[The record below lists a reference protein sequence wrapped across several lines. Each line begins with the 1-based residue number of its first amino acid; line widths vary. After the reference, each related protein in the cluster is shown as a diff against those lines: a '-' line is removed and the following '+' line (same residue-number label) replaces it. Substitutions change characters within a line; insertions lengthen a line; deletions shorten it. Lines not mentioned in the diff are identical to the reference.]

1 MKKQERVIETK
12 PMYPVRQIRD
22 LKDLLNQTLELY
34 GDRYAFEIKKSG
46 VAETVKLTY
55 KDYLRDIN
63 ALGTAL
69 LDMGYQDKNLVILSD
84 NRYEWCLSYMATV
97 CGVGVIIPVDKELL
111 FNDINDI
118 LVRAEASLIFCD
130 KKSLAKLRSGTI
142 PQGITVVCFDKE
154 EDDEEAL
161 SFRKIVEA
169 GAALV
174 KQGDRRYMDAEIDPD
189 KMCTLLFTSGT
200 TGLSKGVMLCHRNFC
215 FEVMATMSVLKIY
228 PEDCGISLLPLHHT
242 FECSIIV
249 FFAPYCGAKVTFCD
263 GFKYV
268 LKNMKQFNPSI
279 FVAVPLL
286 LETVHRRILREIR
299 KKPHGE
305 ALFKLGKTVC
315 KIGSKVGLD
324 FSRVFFKEIQQTFGG
339 NMRLIICGG
348 APIDPQ
354 ILDDFKTFGIQV
366 LFGYGLTECAP
377 LAIINNDRLHLT
389 KSFGEPLPGTQ
400 AKILDPDE
408 DGIGEICVKGGMV
421 MLGYFQNQEATDAV
435 IDEDGFF
442 HTGDLGYADK
452 DGHFYMAGRCK
463 NVIVTANGK
472 NIYPEELEYHL
483 SLSPIVEEAMV
494 YEDTDDKG
502 LPIVKASI
510 YPNDEEIC
518 AALGKSGISE
528 EDREQAVKSVINEVN
543 EKMPPFKHIRSFTVR
558 RKEFIKSTSQKILRQ
573 NKGNRGTGEEETT
586 E

>member
-1 MKKQERVIETK
+1 MKKEERVIETK

-22 LKDLLNQTLELY
+22 LKDMLNQTLTLF

-55 KDYLRDIN
+55 KDYLHDIN

-69 LDMGYQDKNLVILSD
+69 LNMGYKNKNIAILSD

-97 CGVGVIIPVDKELL
+97 CGVGIVVPIDKELL

-118 LVRAEASLIFCD
+118 LVRAEISMIFCD
-130 KKSLAKLRSGTI
+130 KRALAKLSGGKI
-142 PQGITVVCFDKE
+142 PDGVVVVCFDKD
-154 EDDEEAL
+154 EDDEQAL
-161 SFRKIVEA
+161 SFTKIVEA

-174 KQGDRRYMDAEIDPD
+174 EQGDRHYIDAEIDPE

-215 FEVMATMSVLKIY
+215 FEVMSAMSVLKIY

-242 FECSIIV
+242 FESSIMV
-249 FFAPYCGAKVTFCD
+249 FFAPYCGAKVTFCE

-268 LKNMKQFNPSI
+268 LKNMKEFNPSV

-286 LETVHRRILREIR
+286 LETVHRRILKEI
-299 KKPHGE
+299 KKKKNGE
-305 ALFKLGKTVC
+305 ALFKIGK
-315 KIGSKVGLD
+315 KICLFGSKVGLD
-324 FSRVFFKEIQQTFGG
+324 FSKVFFKEIQQTFGG

-354 ILDDFKTFGIQV
+354 ILEDFKAFGIQI

-408 DGIGEICVKGGMV
+408 NGIGEICVKGGMV
-421 MLGYFQNQEATDAV
+421 MLGYYQNQAATDAV

-483 SLSPIVEEAMV
+483 SLNPIVGEAMV

-502 LPIVKASI
+502 QPIVKASI

-518 AALGKSGISE
+518 AALGKDSISE
-528 EDREQAVKSVINEVN
+528 EDREKAVKSAVSEVN
-543 EKMPPFKHIRSFTVR
+543 EKMPSFKHIRSVSVR
-558 RKEFIKSTSQKILRQ
+558 QKEFIKSTSQKILRHR
-573 NKGNRGTGEEETT
+573 KENRGTGEEE
-586 E
+586 